1 MDNQRLFLFAGLG
14 LILMIIWQ
22 QWQIDYGPK
31 PVASD
36 DQVNVDGTSTEIA
49 TAADVPQAATP
60 SASDSAPVT
69 TTPNNAAD
77 TSTGSESWIGVETDS
92 FRAIISTKGGNLLS
106 AELNQYPVSIEEP
119 DVPFVLL
126 SDASDKFFIAQSGL
140 LSAKSSAPDH
150 HAFYQAEQSEYTLA
164 EDQSEL
170 RVPLRWQ
177 QDGVS
182 VTKTYVFKTGSHV
195 IDIEYTIENNSGA
208 DWVGNQYRQLQRK
221 GVTDEGGSM
230 FGVRAYIGGVIS
242 SEENRYEKIDFGD
255 MEESNLNRKITGGW
269 AAIIQHYFLAAWAPA
284 ADASNTYY
292 TKALL
297 DKNRYILGLSS
308 APQTIQNGTSGTLK
322 STLYVGPKIQ
332 EDLSAVAENLN
343 LTVDYGFLAILAEP
357 LFWLLK
363 WIHDNFT
370 SNWGWAILLV
380 TLMIKAVFYKLSE
393 ISYRSMARM
402 RKLQPKLQSLKE
414 RYGDDRAKMGQ
425 ATMELYKKEK
435 VNPLGGCLP
444 ILIQIPVFIAL
455 YWVLLESV
463 ELRQAPFIFWLKDLA
478 IKDPLYILPLIM
490 GATMFI
496 QQKLNPAPVD
506 PIQAKI
512 FMIMPFAFTIFF
524 MFFPAGL
531 VLYWVA
537 NNTLS
542 IAQQYYIT
550 RHVLAEK

>member
-31 PVASD
+31 PVAT
-36 DQVNVDGTSTEIA
+36 QEQVDGTSTEIA
-49 TAADVPQAATP
+49 TAADVPQAETPSAGDSAPSTATP
-60 SASDSAPVT
+60 SNT
-69 TTPNNAAD
+69 AD
-77 TSTGSESWIGVETDS
+77 TSTGNESWIGVETDS

-140 LSAKSSAPDH
+140 LSAKSAAPDH
-150 HAFYQAEQSEYTLA
+150 HAFYQAEQTEYTLA
-164 EDQSEL
+164 EGQSEL

-177 QDGVS
+177 QDGIS
-182 VTKTYVFKTGSHV
+182 VTKTYVFKMGSHV
-195 IDIEYTIENNSGA
+195 IDIEYAIENNSGA

-269 AAIIQHYFLAAWAPA
+269 AAIIQHYFLAAWAPT
-284 ADASNTYY
+284 ADATNTYY

-308 APQTIQNGTSGTLK
+308 APQTIENGTSGTLK

-332 EDLSAVAENLN
+332 DDLAEVAENLN

-370 SNWGWAILLV
+370 SNWGWAILVV

-463 ELRQAPFIFWLKDLA
+463 ELRQAPFILWIKDLA
-478 IKDPLYILPLIM
+478 IKDPWYILPLIM